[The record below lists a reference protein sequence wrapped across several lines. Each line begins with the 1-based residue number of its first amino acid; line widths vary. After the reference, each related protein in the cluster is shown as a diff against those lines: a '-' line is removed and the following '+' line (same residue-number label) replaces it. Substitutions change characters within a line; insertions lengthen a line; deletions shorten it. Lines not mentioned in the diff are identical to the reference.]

1 MIKILLLFLSWV
13 MLCLIGVNV
22 MYMTASRVW
31 QWEFVTSGM
40 LAMLFGLMLFV
51 LPIITIIKAENY
63 WNIGGDY

>member
-40 LAMLFGLMLFV
+40 IAMLFGLMLFA
-51 LPIITIIKAENY
+51 LPIVTIFKAEKHFKL
-63 WNIGGDY
+63 